1 MRLSSLLTS
10 LVLSLGFATAAL
22 AAGKSVEL
30 ILNTKQLEPTTTFEF
45 RFPEPMIDGA
55 DVGQDAEP
63 PPIVATPAVKGRFV
77 WLSPRSGVFTPEEAF
92 PLEATCKFALR
103 DGLRNAGGQD
113 FAGTLDAVVTT
124 PKFGIKGWASPGY
137 RNMDDASA
145 RPSFNLLFNAD
156 VRAADVA
163 AAFTFV
169 NKAGQ
174 TIPARVTQALALFHP
189 EHRFPVQQSN
199 DRSLLT
205 WAARFEAARPTP
217 TPGITLP
224 EDVSRDNQLFVE
236 PRTPLPV
243 GEGWRLVVAVGLKAT
258 DPTLAL
264 AETFTV
270 EVGTVRP
277 FAVAGTEALNDL
289 DEGRRLQIRFSKP
302 LSDEVKPE
310 TVARWIRVK
319 PEPKNLTVTVVAATV
334 TLKGDFAL
342 GRDYEVSVA
351 SGLRAAEPFALAKPF
366 KEKFVFEQVE
376 PRLTFEGFAPQ
387 QLSTGTRKFHLQA
400 VNVPRLRVTA
410 KLFQAD
416 ALPQALAAYDRYLNP
431 PDAKDDEIQRKI
443 DPAKIAGREIF
454 KKDLVGTAKVD
465 DLQTIALD
473 WDEILGPG
481 QTGVVL
487 VTAEQ
492 LGKPATPGERPG
504 VQAIVQVTDL
514 GVVWKMSRKETFVHA
529 FSLASGGHLGGVKL
543 TLLDEKHATLGEA
556 ATDDTG
562 LAKLPVSTNA
572 RWLLAQRGADLNLIP
587 LHDDDGRISLWRFR
601 IPRHEMDDEEG
612 DEGTVSGHGRQ
623 IFLFTERA
631 VYKPGETVYFK
642 GIVRDVR
649 DGHPRIPAATKVEVR
664 GIDAREREFF
674 KKEVALSAFGSLSD
688 EIQLP
693 VGTLGGYRITLKLLG
708 EGDAAPLAE
717 HFFQV
722 QEYVPNAFEISIG
735 GPKSF
740 TGAQPL
746 SIPITAQYFMGKKL
760 SKAQLTWSIEAT
772 DEGFS
777 PEGFDDFE
785 FCHAVED
792 YRLNRELDRLAHFS
806 KQGKADLAA
815 DGTVPV
821 EFELPVNA
829 KAPQPRAGRLL
840 CEITDINQQTVSNST
855 TLTVHASDFYLGIGE
870 MQEVLRVGQ
879 PVPVALVAVRSDGTP
894 EAEPKAAQLRVTHI
908 EWQNNRVETAGHASE
923 YRSEPRFTVVSE
935 TEVTTQALAHREHK
949 WMVADEGARI
959 PLTAGAPGLYLLEA
973 LAKDSA
979 GRDVI
984 TSTTFYVS
992 GDAVAEWD
1000 YRNQFQIDL
1009 VPDKLAY
1016 DAGETARI
1024 LIKTPIAG
1032 EALVTIER
1040 EGVLRS
1046 FTTKLTGNAPT
1057 IDVPL
1062 QGLDAP
1068 NVFLSVMLL
1077 RGAADS
1083 PRKFKS
1089 PEYRVGYC
1097 NLKVTR
1103 PESKLSVSVKP
1114 AAAKVQP
1121 GEQVTL
1127 NAEVLDW
1134 KGQPRAGAEVTLYA
1148 VDEGVLSLA
1157 GYETPD
1163 PLAFFNKTQPLGVTT
1178 ALTIP
1183 TLLNED
1189 PAHRDFAN
1197 KGYLIGG
1204 GGEDGGDR
1212 MRKNFITC
1220 AFWNANLRTDAAGR
1234 VSATFP
1240 APDSLTRYRIVAVV
1254 QTETDEFG
1262 SAESAFEI
1270 AKPVMLEPALPR
1282 FANIGD
1288 QLALRGVLHNQ
1299 TEFSGEV
1306 EVRLELDDTATA
1318 ETTTRRLPLAARASA
1333 AVDFPVEFKNAG
1345 TAKWKWTAR
1354 FLADD
1359 GKTAF
1364 RDTVQTTLKVGHPVP
1379 LLREV
1384 HLSHTDAAEA
1394 ELLASVNPVLLDGSG
1409 VVRVSVSNSR
1419 ILEMAESIEQLLH
1432 YPYGCVEQTT
1442 SSLLPWL
1449 TLRDFRDA
1457 LPELKKTDAEI
1468 RNVVNR
1474 GLDRLF
1480 TMQTAAG
1487 GLTYW
1492 PGGREPML
1500 WGSAY
1505 GGLGLALAKR
1515 AGYEVPAASFDN
1527 LCKYVSA
1534 ELRGLGEGA
1543 DKLDHYAFNERC
1555 LALYMLAVAGRA
1567 EPAYHEL
1574 LFTRRAALTSE
1585 NRAILALAILES
1597 GGAPAMVNE
1606 LLDPKLGEKT
1616 HDDGMFWNASRGLA
1630 LRLLAWSKHQPG
1642 APQID
1647 ALVADLFG
1655 GRTSGHWRTTQGNA
1669 WSLLALTEYFK
1680 RVETGD
1686 KAIAGTV
1693 AWAGQSSAFQ
1703 LAKDAPLHLAS
1714 FPLNAKNGLEP
1725 MKIANP
1731 EKKRVFTEVEIE
1743 ARPRL
1748 IQQPRQDRGYS
1759 LERSYAK
1766 IEDDDTLSELKDA
1779 KVGDRV
1785 LVTLR
1790 LTARETA
1797 RYVAVEDP
1805 FPSVFEAV
1813 NPVFK
1818 SQEMKAGAALSRD
1831 WVSDHQELRDDRA
1844 LFFCDQLF
1852 PGTYTIRYL
1861 ARVRAAGAATAP
1873 SAKVEEMYH
1882 PERFGMTETQRVS
1895 TTALK

>member
-1 MRLSSLLTS
+1 MRLPTLLASLA
-10 LVLSLGFATAAL
+10 LSLGLAVSAVAAE
-22 AAGKSVEL
+22 KSVEL
-30 ILNTKQLEPTTTFEF
+30 ILSTKQLDPTSTFEF
-45 RFPEPMIDGA
+45 RFPEPMIDGST
-55 DVGQDAEP
+55 VGQPTDP
-63 PPIVATPAVKGRFV
+63 PPVVVTPEVKGRFV

-92 PLEATCKFALR
+92 PLGTTYRFAVR
-103 DGLRNAGGQD
+103 DGLKNAGGLP
-113 FAGTLDAVVTT
+113 FTGSIAATVAT
-124 PKFGIKGWASPGY
+124 PRFGIKGFAPVSY
-137 RNMDDASA
+137 LNTDDASA
-145 RPSFNLLFNAD
+145 LPAFNVLFNAD
-156 VRAADVA
+156 VRASEVA
-163 AAFTFV
+163 GAFKFV

-174 TIPARVTQALALFHP
+174 TIPARVAQAMALFHP
-189 EHRFPVQQSN
+189 EHRFPTHRSD

-205 WAARFEAARPTP
+205 WAARFAASREARLPGMTP
-217 TPGITLP
+217 PD
-224 EDVSRDNQLFVE
+224 DVSRDNQLFVT
-236 PRTPLPV
+236 PQQPLPA
-243 GEGWRLVVAVGLKAT
+243 GEGWQLVVAAGLAST
-258 DPTLAL
+258 EPSLRL
-264 AETFTV
+264 AEPSV
-270 EVGTVRP
+270 IEVGRVRP
-277 FAVAGTEALNDL
+277 FMVSETQALNDL
-289 DEGRRLQIRFSKP
+289 EAGRRLAINFSKR
-302 LSDEVKPE
+302 LAEEVNPE
-310 TVARWIRVK
+310 TVARWVRVK
-319 PEPKNLTVTVVAATV
+319 PEPKNFKASIDGSTV
-334 TLKGDFAL
+334 TLEGDFQL
-342 GRDYEVSVA
+342 DRDYEISVA
-351 SGLRAAEPFALAKPF
+351 AGLRAAEPFALAKAY
-366 KEKFVFEQVE
+366 KEKLAFDPVE
-376 PRLTFEGFAPQ
+376 PRLTFEGFATQ
-387 QLSTGTRKFHLQA
+387 QLSTGTRKFHLHA

-416 ALPQALAAYDRYLNP
+416 TLPQALTAYDDYLNP
-431 PDAKDDEIQRKI
+431 PEAKDDEIQRKI
-443 DPAKIAGREIF
+443 DPAKIAGRDVF
-454 KKDLVGTAKVD
+454 KKDIGGTEKVD
-465 DLQTIALD
+465 AAREIALN

-492 LGKPATPGERPG
+492 LGKPATPGARPG

-514 GVVWKMSRKETFVHA
+514 GVVWKISRKDTFAHA
-529 FSLASGGHLGGVKL
+529 FSLASGSHLGGVKL
-543 TLLDEKHATLGEA
+543 TLLDEKHVKLGEVV
-556 ATDDTG
+556 TDDTG
-562 LAKLPVSTNA
+562 TAKLPVATGA

-587 LHDDDGRISLWRFR
+587 ILDGEGRISLWRFR
-601 IPRHEMDDEEG
+601 IPRHEYDDEEE
-612 DEGTVSGHGRQ
+612 EGARGNDGRQ

-649 DGHPRIPAATKVEVR
+649 DGHARIPAGSKAEVR
-664 GIDAREREFF
+664 ALDAREREFF
-674 KKEVALSAFGSLSD
+674 KKEIALSSLGSLSD
-688 EIQLP
+688 EIPLP
-693 VGTLGGYRITLKLLG
+693 AGALGEYRIALKLLG
-708 EGDAAPLAE
+708 EGDNAPLAE

-722 QEYVPNAFEISIG
+722 QEYTPNAFEIGIG

-746 SIPITAQYFMGKKL
+746 AIPITAQYFMGKKL
-760 SKAQLTWSIEAT
+760 SKAQLTWSIEAS

-777 PEGFDDFE
+777 PDGFDDFE
-785 FCHAVED
+785 FCHAIAD

-806 KQGKADLAA
+806 KQGKLDLAA
-815 DGTVPV
+815 DGTASVD
-821 EFELPVNA
+821 FEMPVNA
-829 KAPQPRAGRLL
+829 KAPQPREGRLL
-840 CEITDINQQTVSNST
+840 CEITDINQQTVSNSA
-855 TLTVHASDFYLGIGE
+855 TLTLHASDFYLGIGE
-870 MQEVLRVGQ
+870 LPDVVHQGQ
-879 PVPVALVAVRSDGTP
+879 PVPVALVAVHNDGTP
-894 EAEPKAAQLRVTHI
+894 EAEPLSARLRVTHV
-908 EWQNNRVETAGHASE
+908 EWQNNRVETAGYASE

-935 TEVTTQALAHREHK
+935 TEVTTQKLAHREHK
-949 WMVADEGARI
+949 WMVADEAARTQ
-959 PLTAGAPGLYLLEA
+959 LTAGAPGLYLLEA

-979 GRDVI
+979 GRDVL

-1016 DAGETARI
+1016 EAGETARI
-1024 LIKTPIAG
+1024 LLKTPIAG
-1032 EALVTIER
+1032 EALVTLER

-1062 QGLDAP
+1062 QGVDAP

-1121 GEQVTL
+1121 GEPVTL
-1127 NAEVLDW
+1127 TAEVLTHQ
-1134 KGQPRAGAEVTLYA
+1134 GQPRAGAEVTLYA
-1148 VDEGVLSLA
+1148 VDEGVLSLT
-1157 GYETPD
+1157 GYETPN
-1163 PLAFFNKTQPLGVTT
+1163 PLTFFNKTLPLGVTT

-1189 PAHRDFAN
+1189 PEHRDFAN

-1204 GGEDGGDR
+1204 GGEDFGDR
-1212 MRKNFITC
+1212 MRKDFITC
-1220 AFWNANLRTDAAGR
+1220 AFWNANLRTDSAGR

-1288 QLALRGVLHNQ
+1288 QLTLRGVLHNQ
-1299 TEFSGEV
+1299 TDFTGEV
-1306 EVRLELDDTATA
+1306 EVRLELDDTATS
-1318 ETTTRRLPLAARASA
+1318 ETTTRRLPLAARASM
-1333 AVDFPVEFKNAG
+1333 AVDFLVEFKNAG

-1359 GKTAF
+1359 GKNAF
-1364 RDTVQTTLKVGHPVP
+1364 RDTVQTTLKVGYPVP

-1394 ELLASVNPVLLDGSG
+1394 ELLERVNPVLLDGTG

-1419 ILEMAESIEQLLH
+1419 IMEMAESIEQLLH

-1449 TLRDFRDA
+1449 TLRDFRDS

-1474 GLDRLF
+1474 GIDRLF
-1480 TMQTAAG
+1480 TMQTDAG
-1487 GLTYW
+1487 GLAYW
-1492 PGGREPML
+1492 PGGRDPML

-1505 GGLGLALAKR
+1505 GGLGLALAR
-1515 AGYEVPAASFDN
+1515 RGGYEVPAESFDR

-1534 ELRGLGEGA
+1534 QLRGLGEGA
-1543 DKLDHYAFNERC
+1543 DKFDHYGFNERC

-1574 LFTRRAALTSE
+1574 IFNRRADLTSE

-1597 GGAPAMVNE
+1597 GGAREMVAE
-1606 LLDPKLGEKT
+1606 LLDPKVGEKT
-1616 HDDGMFWNASRGLA
+1616 YDDGMFWNASRGQA
-1630 LRLLAWSKHQPG
+1630 LRLLAWCQYQPE
-1642 APQID
+1642 AQTID
-1647 ALVADLFG
+1647 TLVADLFG

-1669 WSLLALTEYFK
+1669 WSLLALTDYFK

-1686 KAIAGTV
+1686 KTIAGHL
-1693 AWAGQSSAFQ
+1693 AWAGQSSTFQ
-1703 LAKDAPLHLAS
+1703 LAKETPLHLAS
-1714 FPLNAKNGLEP
+1714 FPLDAKNGLQP

-1731 EKKRVFTEVEIE
+1731 DKKRVFTEVEIE
-1743 ARPRL
+1743 ARPRV
-1748 IQQPRQDRGYS
+1748 IQQPRQDRGYG

-1785 LVTLR
+1785 LVSLT

-1805 FPSVFEAV
+1805 LPSVFEAV

-1831 WVSDHQELRDDRA
+1831 WVSDYKELRDDRA
-1844 LFFCDQLF
+1844 LFFCDHLF

-1861 ARVRAAGAATAP
+1861 ARVRAAGSATAP

-1882 PERFGMTETQRVS
+1882 PERFGMTATQVVS
-1895 TTALK
+1895 SASLK